1 MDKEVVHLNR
11 LYPMSTISRHIK
23 KVTKAFWQY
32 KHCKDVIVAVF
43 ACCVLLLLSWNNKRK
58 PESDKLS

>member
-11 LYPMSTISRHIK
+11 LYPIGTISRPIK

-32 KHCKDVIVAVF
+32 KQYRGVIVAAFASCVF
-43 ACCVLLLLSWNNKRK
+43 YFCRETIN
-58 PESDKLS
+58 ESDKLSRA